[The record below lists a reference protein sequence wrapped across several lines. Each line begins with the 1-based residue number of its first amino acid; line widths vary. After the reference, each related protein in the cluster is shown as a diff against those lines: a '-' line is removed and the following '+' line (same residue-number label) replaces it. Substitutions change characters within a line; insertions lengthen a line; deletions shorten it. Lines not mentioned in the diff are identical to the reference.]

1 MRRWASTAGA
11 LAVLGLLLAAL
22 VLAWLRVTDPT
33 SRRLVEAVSL
43 TPLGVPLAAL
53 ALALAGTARWLAP
66 RPVRL
71 AAVVA
76 AAGLLLAH
84 CWWLAPLYTG
94 SLRAGGPASVV
105 VLAQNF
111 EYGDADAL
119 VELVRREDVDV
130 LVLTDAGNGRVDD
143 LLAAGIEAQL
153 PHTAGVGTEGA
164 VVLSR
169 LPLAWTRRLYPDSES
184 RLVGLEVVGIG
195 ELTVAAVHTAPPY
208 RPDGWR
214 ADHAEVLAALA
225 PLASGPGSA
234 LVLAGDLNA
243 TPAHAPVR
251 RLVDLGLAD
260 AAAQVN
266 AGWSPTWPAGGRERR
281 LGVPVPAFAAI
292 DHVLTSPRLVVTAYD
307 TVELA
312 GADHRGVLARIS
324 VAASGSG

>member
-53 ALALAGTARWLAP
+53 ALAVAGTARWTAP
-66 RPVRL
+66 RPLRL
-71 AAVVA
+71 GAVVA
-76 AAGLLLAH
+76 AAMLLLAH

-94 SLRAGGPASVV
+94 SLRAGGPASLV

-111 EYGDADAL
+111 EYGDPDAL

-143 LLAAGIEAQL
+143 LLSAGIEEQL
-153 PHTAGVGTEGA
+153 PHAAGVGTEGA

-169 LPLAWTRRLYPDSES
+169 LPLAWDRRLYPDSES
-184 RLVGLEVVGIG
+184 RLVGLRVAGLGEV
-195 ELTVAAVHTAPPY
+195 TVAAVHTAPPY
-208 RPDGWR
+208 RVEAWH
-214 ADHAEVLAALA
+214 ADHAEVLAALS
-225 PLASGPGSA
+225 PLVPGPGSM

-251 RLVDLGLAD
+251 RLFDLGLAD

-266 AGWSPTWPAGGRERR
+266 AGWSPTWPSGMRERR
-281 LGVPVPAFAAI
+281 FGVPVPAFAAI
-292 DHVLTSPRLVVTAYD
+292 DHVMTSPRLVVTAYD

-324 VAASGSG
+324 GAR

>member
-11 LAVLGLLLAAL
+11 LAILGLLLVAL
-22 VLAWLRVTDPT
+22 ALAWLRVTDPT

-53 ALALAGTARWLAP
+53 ALVGTAQWSAP
-66 RPVRL
+66 RPLRL
-71 AAVVA
+71 GAVVA
-76 AAGLLLAH
+76 AGALLLAH

-143 LLAAGIEAQL
+143 LLAAGIEEQL
-153 PHTAGVGTEGA
+153 PHAAGVGTEGA

-169 LPLAWTRRLYPDSES
+169 LPLTSTRRLHPGSES
-184 RLVGLEVVGIG
+184 RLVGLRVAGIG
-195 ELTVAAVHTAPPY
+195 EVTVAAVHTAPPY
-208 RPDGWR
+208 RTEAWH
-214 ADHAEVLAALA
+214 ADHAEVLAALT
-225 PLASGPGSA
+225 PLVSGPGSA
-234 LVLAGDLNA
+234 LLLAGDLNA

-292 DHVLTSPRLVVTAYD
+292 DHVMTSPQLVVTAYD

-324 VAASGSG
+324 GAR